1 VTIVKK
7 LFDPTFQVKREE
19 EETKK
24 VLYILT
30 TLYTTTQTNRFNA
43 KVSVDHV
50 FKSQPDKRRVIP
62 DGPKEHKT
70 VDSLLVCQLGS
81 PIT

>member
-1 VTIVKK
+1 MTIVKK
-7 LFDPTFQVKREE
+7 LFDPTFQAKREE

-30 TLYTTTQTNRFNA
+30 TLQLLRQIDLTLKF
-43 KVSVDHV
+43 SVDHV